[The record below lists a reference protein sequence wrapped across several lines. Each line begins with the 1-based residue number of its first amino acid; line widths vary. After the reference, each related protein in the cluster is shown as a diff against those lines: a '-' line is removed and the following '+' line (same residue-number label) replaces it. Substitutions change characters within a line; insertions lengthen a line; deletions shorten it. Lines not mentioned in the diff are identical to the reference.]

1 MTCRT
6 WGAIAEVRSAAMTE
20 SQEFNVWEGVYS
32 SFAEADSTG
41 PGFDGD
47 IWRKRSIQAGREFL
61 TQVERGKPLDYSLSQ
76 RNALLPV
83 VAAMLLAR
91 QARVQILDFGGGPG
105 YGLMVLM
112 DALVVNARSRIDYHV
127 VDVKNICEAGKELFS
142 DSEAPVFHSD
152 LPSSSEAS
160 FDLVHTSST
169 MQYIKDWRTMVGLLA
184 SYRAPYL
191 VFEDVFV
198 GAFPTYVTVQNYY
211 GSRIPH
217 WFFNFREFVDEVEK
231 QGYDLLLRMPC
242 HVKVLGKYGPLPMAN
257 FSGKYQLS
265 NKSNLLFGIKGVTAA

>member
-6 WGAIAEVRSAAMTE
+6 YGTIAEVRSTAMTE

-32 SFAEADSTG
+32 SFAEADATG

-47 IWRKRSIQAGREFL
+47 IWRERSIQAGRKFL
-61 TQVERGKPLDYSLSQ
+61 TQVVRGKPLDYSLSQ

-91 QARVQILDFGGGPG
+91 QGRVQILDFGGGPG
-105 YGLMVLM
+105 YGLLVLM
-112 DALVVNARSRIDYHV
+112 DAFANARSRIDYHV
-127 VDVKNICEAGKELFS
+127 VDVENICEAGKELFS
-142 DSEAPVFHSD
+142 DGEAPVFHSD

-160 FDLVHTSST
+160 FDMVHTSST
-169 MQYIKDWRTMVGLLA
+169 MQYVEDWRTMVGLLA
-184 SYRAPYL
+184 SYKAPYL

-198 GAFPTYVTVQNYY
+198 GAFSSYVTVQNYY

-217 WFFNFREFVDEVEK
+217 WFFNFGEFVAEVEK
-231 QGYDLLLRMPC
+231 NGYNLLLRTPC

-257 FSGKYQLS
+257 FSAKYRLS
-265 NKSNLLFGIKGVTAA
+265 NKSNLLFGIKGGTAA

>member
-1 MTCRT
+1 
-6 WGAIAEVRSAAMTE
+6 MTE

-32 SFAEADSTG
+32 SFAEADATG

-47 IWRKRSIQAGREFL
+47 IWRERSIQAGREFL
-61 TQVERGKPLDYSLSQ
+61 RQVERGETLDYSLSQ

-83 VAAMLLAR
+83 VAAMLLSG
-91 QARVQILDFGGGPG
+91 QSRVRILDFGGGPG

-112 DALVVNARSRIDYHV
+112 DALRNARPRIDYHV

-142 DSEAPVFHSD
+142 DGEAPIFHST
-152 LPSSSEAS
+152 LPPSSEAS

-169 MQYIKDWRTMVGLLA
+169 MQYIEDWRTIVGLLA

-198 GAFPTYVTVQNYY
+198 GTFPSYVTVQNYY

-217 WFFNFREFVDEVEK
+217 WFFNFGDFVSEIERH
-231 QGYDLLLRMPC
+231 GYNMFLRTPC
-242 HVKVLGKYGPLPMAN
+242 HVKVLGKHGPLPMAN
-257 FSGKYQLS
+257 FSGNYQLS
-265 NKSNLLFGIKGVTAA
+265 NKSNLLFGFKGGAAG